1 MLLTDIHENFRDL
14 CLKTY
19 DLDPSYY
26 YTAPGMSFD
35 CMLKYTG
42 VQLELL
48 HDYDMLLFCKNSV
61 ISELT
66 QAVKRYTKGNNKK
79 TPQYDVQKPDTWIT
93 YLDATN
99 L

>member
-1 MLLTDIHENFRDL
+1 MN
-14 CLKTY
+14 TY
-19 DLDPSYY
+19 ALDPCYY

-42 VQLELL
+42 VQLDLL
-48 HDYDMLLFCKNSV
+48 YDYDMLLFCKAGV
-61 ISELT
+61 RGGIT
-66 QAVKRYTKGNNKK
+66 QAVKRYAKANNKT
-79 TPQYDVQKPDTWIT
+79 TPECNKQKPDTWIT